1 MYTGTFVDREFN
13 SSLIDWLTISR
24 KVESVLPPAGG
35 LEATKRSNSKHE
47 IVFALNYKDNAM
59 QIRCD
64 GREFQ
69 DLVSGERLKD
79 YIQIESLDAKILK
92 VM

>member
-35 LEATKRSNSKHE
+35 LEATKRSNSKNE
-47 IVFALNYKDNAM
+47 IVFALDYKDNAM
-59 QIRCD
+59 QIHCY
-64 GREFQ
+64 GSEFQ
-69 DLVSGERLKD
+69 DLLSGERLKD
-79 YIQIESLDAKILK
+79 LIQIEGLDARILK
-92 VM
+92 AM